1 MNRGDPAEIVDLPTA
16 LQTMLQHEDAGKRAT
31 FESVI
36 LAGSRAFTPLRVF
49 YSHRPCRRA
58 CVPTAHPDTARAAR
72 PQ

>member
-16 LQTMLQHEDAGKRAT
+16 LQIMLQHEDAGKKAT

-49 YSHRPCRRA
+49 YSHRRA